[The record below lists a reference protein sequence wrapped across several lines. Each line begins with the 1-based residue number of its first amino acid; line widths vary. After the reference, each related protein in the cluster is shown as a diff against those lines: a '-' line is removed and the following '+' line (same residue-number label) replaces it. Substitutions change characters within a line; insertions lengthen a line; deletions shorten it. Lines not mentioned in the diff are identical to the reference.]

1 MSGENPHGEGVRS
14 RHQIGVSAGA
24 ILQGDHLGLG
34 CGSVSKIP
42 CVGGDGS
49 ETDAGGEQV
58 LLTSDNG
65 PYMIELQ
72 AAVDLEHITGIDLIH
87 GAEGPRALYVF
98 STAVVLCRA
107 VTVSVPRHLAPTQT
121 HP

>member
-14 RHQIGVSAGA
+14 RHQIGVSVGA

-34 CGSVSKIP
+34 RGSVSKIP

-87 GAEGPRALYVF
+87 GAEGPRALYVL